1 MAGQYRFKDQSGNVV
16 AQISASA
23 DGTISFSGSTANFSQ
38 VNSVNLGSTT
48 ITGTATNSNAV
59 GGYSSSAF
67 VFTSSFNTIS
77 QSISSQLNTLQTT
90 SGSNIGRLNNLE
102 SKSSSVD
109 ISISNI
115 NSVTSSFSPRVLN
128 LESKSASV
136 DISISNINS
145 VTASNLARLSNLEST
160 SASVNISISNINSVT
175 SSFSPRVSNL
185 ETKSSSVDISIS
197 NINSF
202 TASNNITSLN
212 SKTGSY
218 ATTGSNTFF
227 GTQTYSGSVYIAN
240 DLIVQGSSS
249 IQYISAS
256 SVSIGT
262 NIVQLNTANPSVR
275 FAGLSI
281 IDSGSV
287 GGSGSFLYDSREDEF
302 IFVHRGNGTNVTS
315 SHFVMGPETFD
326 NLGNEI
332 YLTSNIIPKGTGKEH
347 LVDSCIFDNGT
358 TVCVNATLKA
368 SGQVCGV
375 MSNFSCVG
383 IGTTSPAKTLHVVNT
398 DYQLRLS
405 YDTSGVYTDF
415 RNDSAGGLLI
425 NTSGQYII
433 NYINGS
439 AKMRIDADAICFS
452 TTICSPT
459 IISSGTICSISNT
472 CFGGNT
478 IINGCVGMG
487 TATPTAKLHV
497 YCNADVWHTKIGS
510 ACGEL
515 RIGGDTSCGAVIQ
528 SYTPAGVV
536 RDLYLQRDGGKI
548 GIGTNIPTALLDIY
562 HPTNGYASVGLQ
574 GYAGATK
581 WYLTSGISGD
591 TIQDFSISN
600 NNDGT
605 IPKFRI
611 SSTGITTFACRVCAP
626 TLEITSTNTNI
637 YPRVNR
643 TSTSYEAGW
652 KLSTAGADSWYTGL
666 RSADGVGSYHF
677 YSYTTNT
684 SVVSITCGGCIGIG
698 NSTPESTL
706 HINGTNSGG
715 YGASLTLTNV
725 GTAVNTATGI
735 DFGVDASTAGAGLGN
750 AQIKVVNIGGASGTN
765 CSDMI
770 FSLWN
775 GASFNERLKLI
786 SNGNVCIPGN
796 LGLGLVPGSK
806 LSVNGNISLGTSA
819 NYNFAGP
826 SQYGGITLPRG
837 EFFFS
842 NTNTQNQFY
851 LASNAYNNV
860 NGVFAYRNNGCAA
873 SIGLDNGAISF
884 LTGPNG
890 TADVAVNW
898 ASPLSIANAGTVT
911 IGGGN
916 LVNSSNNKS
925 HTFCQLNSTNYST
938 KTFVYTGNSVS
949 SFAVTDFSGIPSN
962 AKAVQVY
969 GWYHITGYG
978 NGAGQ
983 GDHAMSWFGPAT
995 INNTTQWGGPG
1006 AGWPAGE
1013 GSYTPRFHGTFVMEH
1028 DGDSSGTGMTNY
1040 MNYYGSWHQGTIN
1053 VHTDGNIYYS
1063 IGAGLSGGT
1072 HYNALVATGYWI

>member
-1 MAGQYRFKDQSGNVV
+1 MAGQYRFKDINGNVV
-16 AQISASA
+16 AQISSSA
-23 DGTISFSGSTANFSQ
+23 DGTISFSGSAVDFS
-38 VNSVNLGSTT
+38 NAST
-48 ITGTATNSNAV
+48 ITLGQVQLAGTASNALLLD
-59 GGYSSSAF
+59 GFDSTAF

-115 NSVTSSFSPRVLN
+115 NTVTESVLSRT
-128 LESKSASV
+128 
-136 DISISNINS
+136 
-145 VTASNLARLSNLEST
+145 SNLES
-160 SASVNISISNINSVT
+160 
-175 SSFSPRVSNL
+175 
-185 ETKSSSVDISIS
+185 KSSSVDISIS

-202 TASNNITSLN
+202 TASNGNESLN

-275 FAGLSI
+275 FAGLTI

-287 GGSGSFLYDSREDEF
+287 GGSGSFLYDSVHDEF
-302 IFVHRGNGTNVTS
+302 VFVHRGNGTNVTS
-315 SHFVMGPETFD
+315 SHFVLGPETYD
-326 NLGNEI
+326 SLGNET
-332 YLTSNIIPKGTGKEH
+332 YLTTNILSKGTGKEH
-347 LVDSCIFDNGT
+347 LIDSCIFDNGT
-358 TVCVNATLKA
+358 TTCIKNNLVGTGTACFGGRICSPSITTDVVSTIGSSFVSPSTAGLGYGIFGYSGVGLGISAAAT
-368 SGQVCGV
+368 GPNQ
-375 MSNFSCVG
+375 G
-383 IGTTSPAKTLHVVNT
+383 IGFFTCGDFERVRIVSNGNVGVGTNCPVRKIDIVATGE
-398 DYQLRLS
+398 QLRLA
-405 YDTSGVYTDF
+405 YDTSGTVYTDF

-425 NTSGQYII
+425 NTSGPYIV

-497 YCNADVWHTKIGS
+497 YCNSDVWHIKIGS

-515 RIGGDTSCGAVIQ
+515 RIGGETASGAVIQ

-536 RDLYLQRDGGKI
+536 RDLYIQRDGGNI
-548 GIGTNIPTALLDIY
+548 GIGTNCALSKVHI
-562 HPTNGYASVGLQ
+562 YASC
-574 GYAGATK
+574 AGGAAAPNSNT
-581 WYLTSGISGD
+581 LLLID
-591 TIQDFSISN
+591 SN
-600 NNDGT
+600 NHQLIEMRTCNAAYGAMQGIVFTDNGLNAFVGYKEYTCQTAGT
-605 IPKFRI
+605 YGEALHLAFTDYSATDPNNGIYFGT
-611 SSTGITTFACRVCAP
+611 SSTPNC
-626 TLEITSTNTNI
+626 
-637 YPRVNR
+637 
-643 TSTSYEAGW
+643 
-652 KLSTAGADSWYTGL
+652 
-666 RSADGVGSYHF
+666 GVSKPLMFIKG
-677 YSYTTNT
+677 N
-684 SVVSITCGGCIGIG
+684 GCIGIG
-698 NSTPESTL
+698 TCTPESTL
-706 HINGTNSGG
+706 HINGTSSGG

-725 GTAVNTATGI
+725 GTAANTATGI
-735 DFGVDASTAGAGLGN
+735 DFGVDASTAGGGSGN
-750 AQIKVVNIGGASGTN
+750 AQIKVVNIGGSSGAN

-775 GASFNERLKLI
+775 GATFNERLRLI

-826 SQYGGITLPRG
+826 SQYGGITLPRA
-837 EFFFS
+837 EIFFS
-842 NTNTQNQFY
+842 NTNSQNQFY

-860 NGVFAYRNNGCAA
+860 NGVFAYRNNGCAV
-873 SIGLDNGAISF
+873 SIGLDNGGISF

-898 ASPLSIANAGTVT
+898 ATPLSIANAGTVT

-925 HTFCQLNSTNYST
+925 HTFCQLTSAIT
-938 KTFVYTGNSVS
+938 KTFTTTGGTTGN
-949 SFAVTDFSGIPSN
+949 FPVTDFSGIPSN
-962 AKAVQVY
+962 AKALQVY
-969 GWYHITGYG
+969 GWYHITGYAQG
-978 NGAGQ
+978 NGQ
-983 GDHAMSWFGPAT
+983 GDHAVTWFG
-995 INNTTQWGGPG
+995 INNDTSPYPYSTPG
-1006 AGWPAGE
+1006 AAWP
-1013 GSYTPRFHGTFVMEH
+1013 GSNTTFSAASYGSFAMEH
-1028 DGDSSGTGMTNY
+1028 DGDASLGSSSI
-1040 MNYYGSWHQGTIN
+1040 NYYGSWHNGIITVNSSGN
-1053 VHTDGNIYYS
+1053 VLY
-1063 IGAGLSGGT
+1063 ALAQGLSGGT
-1072 HYNALVATGYWI
+1072 HYIALYVTGYWL